1 MSNFNGVIKR
11 SIMRELSADVA
22 DAMRT
27 SSQIEVETE
36 NYDLDFSDVI
46 NQTPVEEAEAVVELV
61 SESDDADDYMED
73 PDSLWGRIER
83 QMGAKEYQVWL
94 AEHLNRRKEQPS
106 SGLIIRHLSGFD
118 ENNQPILET
127 FCFSESAEDTAPAE
141 QTERSAAPAQTADQ
155 APEFGHSNSNHL
167 EEPPQRE
174 NSEADQPKVKQINI
188 HIDLDLYKLL
198 VPAAAITGLAIV
210 ALGYRKQV
218 KLIGG
223 LKAIKTQIES
233 LKKD

>member
-46 NQTPVEEAEAVVELV
+46 NQTPVEEAEAE
-61 SESDDADDYMED
+61 
-73 PDSLWGRIER
+73 
-83 QMGAKEYQVWL
+83 QVT
-94 AEHLNRRKEQPS
+94 K
-106 SGLIIRHLSGFD
+106 
-118 ENNQPILET
+118 
-127 FCFSESAEDTAPAE
+127 
-141 QTERSAAPAQTADQ
+141 PAQTVDQ
-155 APEFGHSNSNHL
+155 PPEFGHPNSNHL
-167 EEPPQRE
+167 EEPPRCE
-174 NSEADQPKVKQINI
+174 DCGK
-188 HIDLDLYKLL
+188 
-198 VPAAAITGLAIV
+198 
-210 ALGYRKQV
+210 
-218 KLIGG
+218 IGG

>member
-27 SSQIEVETE
+27 SSQIEAE

-46 NQTPVEEAEAVVELV
+46 NQTPVEEAEAVVELAP
-61 SESDDADDYMED
+61 ESDDADDYMED
-73 PDSLWGRIER
+73 PNSLWGRIER
-83 QMGAKEYQVWL
+83 QMGTEKYQVWL
-94 AEHLNRRKEQPS
+94 AEHLARRREQPRF
-106 SGLIIRHLSGFD
+106 IIKNLSGFD

-127 FCFSESAEDTAPAE
+127 FCFSESTEAAAPAE

-210 ALGYRKQV
+210 ALGYRKQD

>member
-46 NQTPVEEAEAVVELV
+46 NQTPVEEAEAVVELAP
-61 SESDDADDYMED
+61 ESDDADDYMED
-73 PDSLWGRIER
+73 PNSLWGRIER
-83 QMGAKEYQVWL
+83 QMGTEKYQVWL
-94 AEHLNRRKEQPS
+94 AEHLARRREQPRF
-106 SGLIIRHLSGFD
+106 IIKNLSGFD

-210 ALGYRKQV
+210 ALGYRKQD

-223 LKAIKTQIES
+223 LKAIKNQIES

>member
-1 MSNFNGVIKR
+1 
-11 SIMRELSADVA
+11 MRELSADVA

-46 NQTPVEEAEAVVELV
+46 NQTPVEEAEAVVELAP
-61 SESDDADDYMED
+61 ESDDADDYMED
-73 PDSLWGRIER
+73 PNSLWGRIER
-83 QMGAKEYQVWL
+83 QMGTEKYQVWL
-94 AEHLNRRKEQPS
+94 AEHLARRREQPRF
-106 SGLIIRHLSGFD
+106 IIKNLSGFD

-141 QTERSAAPAQTADQ
+141 QTEQVTKPAQTVDQ
-155 APEFGHSNSNHL
+155 PPEFGHSNSNHL

-198 VPAAAITGLAIV
+198 VPAVAIAGLAIV
-210 ALGYRKQV
+210 ALGYRKQD

>member
-46 NQTPVEEAEAVVELV
+46 NQTPVEEAEAVVELAP
-61 SESDDADDYMED
+61 ESDDADDYMED

-83 QMGAKEYQVWL
+83 QMGTEKYQVWL
-94 AEHLNRRKEQPS
+94 AEHLARRREQPRF
-106 SGLIIRHLSGFD
+106 IIKNLSGFD

-210 ALGYRKQV
+210 ALGYRKQD